1 LAGVK
6 HTFYLDENFPVAVAA
21 QLRRQGFVATTAD
34 EESTKGATDPFQ
46 LIFAADRGWVLVTHN
61 RSDFR
66 MLHEAW
72 HLWSHRWGVRPQ
84 HAGILVVRV
93 PMTHKTEDITGAI
106 AALAS
111 HPTLSLAGAL
121 YEWHR
126 STGWVR
132 FPG

>member
-1 LAGVK
+1 MRHA
-6 HTFYLDENFPVAVAA
+6 FYLDENFTVAVAKD
-21 QLRRQGFVATTAD
+21 LRRQGFVATTAE
-34 EESTKGATDPFQ
+34 EESTKGASDPYQ
-46 LIFAADRGWVLVTHN
+46 LIFAADRGWALVTHN
-61 RSDFR
+61 RSDFQ

-72 HLWSHRWGVRPQ
+72 HLWSHRWGVRQQ

-93 PMTHKTEDITGAI
+93 PVTHEVADITDAI
-106 AALAS
+106 VD
-111 HPTLSLAGAL
+111 LAGDPTVTLTGTL